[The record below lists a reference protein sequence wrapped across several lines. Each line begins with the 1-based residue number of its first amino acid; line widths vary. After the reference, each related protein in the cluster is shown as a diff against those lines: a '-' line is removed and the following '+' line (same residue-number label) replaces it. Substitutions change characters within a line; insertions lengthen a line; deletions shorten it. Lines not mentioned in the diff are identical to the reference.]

1 MEYYFDYFLQ
11 SLIERTFKKTY
22 HFDNVVV
29 QADIDEDA
37 LGMLTFKAKTFNDDY
52 THVATYGGYVQRD
65 ASEII
70 ITQVNGVYLT
80 KMIETQNGIRYTE
93 QFIHLPI

>member
-1 MEYYFDYFLQ
+1 MDYNFDFFLQ
-11 SLIERTFKKTY
+11 SLIARIFKKNY
-22 HFDNVVV
+22 RSDNVVV
-29 QADIDEDA
+29 QVDIDD
-37 LGMLTFKAKTFNDDY
+37 LGMMNFTAKTFNDDY
-52 THVATYGGYVQRD
+52 TQVATYGGYVQRD

-80 KMIETQNGIRYTE
+80 KMIETSHGILHTE